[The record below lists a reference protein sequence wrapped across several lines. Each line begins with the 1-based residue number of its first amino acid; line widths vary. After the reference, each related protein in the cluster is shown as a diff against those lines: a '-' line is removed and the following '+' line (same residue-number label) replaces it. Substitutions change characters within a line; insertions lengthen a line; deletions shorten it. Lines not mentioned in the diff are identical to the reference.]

1 MYTFFFTTTLFVL
14 FAVVIVLDKKYEM
27 LRDLSTASPKPYSFS
42 RVQLA
47 WWTVLVLAAIVTII
61 LTKGWQI
68 PDLTNSTLYLLGIS
82 SATTTSAA
90 LIDLSDKQNQSLT
103 DLNQNIS
110 GNNFFLDILSDKKGV
125 SIHRFQTVMFNIV
138 FGLWYIKSVNQ
149 NLNQANIAVNDII
162 PVFSN
167 NNLILL
173 GLSAGLYAAL
183 KSMENK
189 N

>member
-1 MYTFFFTTTLFVL
+1 
-14 FAVVIVLDKKYEM
+14 
-27 LRDLSTASPKPYSFS
+27 
-42 RVQLA
+42 
-47 WWTVLVLAAIVTII
+47 
-61 LTKGWQI
+61 
-68 PDLTNSTLYLLGIS
+68 
-82 SATTTSAA
+82 
-90 LIDLSDKQNQSLT
+90 
-103 DLNQNIS
+103 
-110 GNNFFLDILSDKKGV
+110 
-125 SIHRFQTVMFNIV
+125 MFNLV